1 MTASRARKSYDGVV
15 LAMPVTVPYERY
27 SIESAHWWLGRA
39 LRALADGA
47 GISHRAFDGFAAA
60 SFTMGPDTAI
70 ALTQHFGLTPRWLD
84 HVPMGGAAGIV
95 SIRRAARAVQA
106 GDADIVAC
114 VAADTNQVDTFRKTL
129 ANFSR
134 FAQDASYPYGA
145 GGPNASFALI
155 ARAYMDR
162 FGAKREDFGKL
173 CVAQRDNALRYPHAL
188 MKKPLTLEQYLS
200 ARPIAEP
207 FHLFDCVMPCAGAEA
222 FLVMH
227 EETALSLDL
236 PFVRLLSAIERHN
249 AFPDDA
255 VQTRGGWVMD
265 RGELYGM
272 AGLTPD
278 DIDFMQTYDDYPVI
292 SMMQFED
299 LGFCEKGEGPDFV
312 RQHTFTID
320 GSFPHNTSG
329 GQLSVGQAGAAGG
342 HLGIVEA
349 MRQLLGTAGGT
360 QVTDAKIGLVSGFGM
375 INYDRGLASAAAI
388 LARRSP

>member
-1 MTASRARKSYDGVV
+1 MTALRARKSYHGVV

-27 SIESAHWWLGRA
+27 SSESAHWWIGRA

-47 GISHRAFDGFAAA
+47 GINHQEFDGFAVS

-162 FGAKREDFGKL
+162 YGATREDFGKL

-188 MKKPLTLEQYLS
+188 MKKPLTLEQYMS

-222 FLVMH
+222 FLMMR
-227 EETALSLDL
+227 EETAVSLGL

-265 RGELYGM
+265 RHELYGM
-272 AGLTPD
+272 AGLTPG
-278 DIDFMQTYDDYPVI
+278 DIDFVQTYDDYPVI

-299 LGFCEKGEGPDFV
+299 LGFCDKGEGPDFV
-312 RQHTFTID
+312 RQHTFTTD

-349 MRQLLGTAGGT
+349 MRQLMGLAGGT
-360 QVTDAKIGLVSGFGM
+360 QVTDAKVGLVSGFGM

-388 LARRSP
+388 LARQSA